1 MKRVKNMQ
9 YNNLTQLLSES
20 SDSRRYFMN
29 LPVEMQLELHKCN
42 DSVRTS
48 RELKDMVETLNR
60 EKHYSDIGTF
70 PHEYS
75 LY

>member
-1 MKRVKNMQ
+1 MKRVKNMG
-9 YNNLTQLLSES
+9 YKNLTELLSDCK
-20 SDSRRYFMN
+20 DSRRYFMN
-29 LPVEMQLELHKCN
+29 LPVEMQLELHKYN

-48 RELKDMVETLNR
+48 GELRDKVEAINR
-60 EKHYSDIGTF
+60 EKHYDAFGVY

>member
-1 MKRVKNMQ
+1 MQ

-20 SDSRRYFMN
+20 TDSRRYFMN
-29 LPVEMQLELHKCN
+29 LPVEMQLELHKYN

-48 RELKDMVETLNR
+48 RELRDMVETLNSGNR
-60 EKHYSDIGTF
+60 YSAIGNF